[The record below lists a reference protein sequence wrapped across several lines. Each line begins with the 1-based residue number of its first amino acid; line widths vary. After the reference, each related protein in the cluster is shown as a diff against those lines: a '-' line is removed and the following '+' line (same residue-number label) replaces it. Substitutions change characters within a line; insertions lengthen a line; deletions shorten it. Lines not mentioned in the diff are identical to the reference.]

1 MTLPEPLAGVTIEG
15 LLRQKRACYN
25 LSFPMKAPKTTR
37 CLRRPAPISSI
48 SGNWRPMNRFE
59 MPPTKRVEPSRC
71 LCSISGS
78 RQAVGYGRTFKGG
91 QRRSSHASNR
101 FYSKLDPLQEDKR
114 LWSDARNLPTWN
126 RLVDVCLDDFL
137 WASN

>member
-1 MTLPEPLAGVTIEG
+1 
-15 LLRQKRACYN
+15 
-25 LSFPMKAPKTTR
+25 
-37 CLRRPAPISSI
+37 
-48 SGNWRPMNRFE
+48 

-78 RQAVGYGRTFKGG
+78 RQAVGYGRTFKGS
-91 QRRSSHASNR
+91 QRRSSHVSNR

-114 LWSDARNLPTWN
+114 PWSDARNLPTWN